1 MSAPLPPLMPWR
13 PIVGADQHPYS
24 GPMTSSAQNM
34 SRPSPRLPSIRAAA
48 LTVALGLAVA
58 SCGGGSSDF
67 GPTPDSE
74 RQARSYTVAQGDT
87 VYAVSRRFGIPV
99 PAIIKENALSPPFI
113 LHIGQVLRLPGQ
125 KIHTVARGDTLYS
138 IAKRYSI
145 DMNRLARLNAI
156 DDTNLIKV
164 GQALSIPGEEAP
176 PSDGDEALAATSIP
190 VARESLPPPSA
201 YPGALAYPGTAAYPG
216 SQTAQA
222 APPPNPHAAPASV
235 WVAPGAAPSP
245 AQGANG
251 FSPAQGANGFSPAQ
265 GATASSP
272 PQGATGILRPPQST
286 APPLT
291 TQPPAPMAAPA
302 PVSPTPATAHG
313 PVPMPPE
320 RSGAFAW
327 PVRGTVLSR
336 FGATPKGQHNDGI
349 NIAAPRGT
357 SVTAAETGVV
367 AYAGNEIRGF
377 GNLLLIKHEGGFM
390 TAYAHN
396 DALLVK
402 RGETVSRGQT
412 IARVGSSGGVGAP
425 QIHFEI
431 RRNGKPIDPTPY
443 LTGQKVASR

>member
-1 MSAPLPPLMPWR
+1 M
-13 PIVGADQHPYS
+13 
-24 GPMTSSAQNM
+24 
-34 SRPSPRLPSIRAAA
+34 
-48 LTVALGLAVA
+48 AVA

-201 YPGALAYPGTAAYPG
+201 YPGAAAYPGTAAYPG

-222 APPPNPHAAPASV
+222 APPASPHAAPTSV
-235 WVAPGAAPSP
+235 WVAPGGPAAAPSPATQAPAGSPSP

-251 FSPAQGANGFSPAQ
+251 ASPAQGVTGSSPAQ
-265 GATASSP
+265 GATASS
-272 PQGATGILRPPQST
+272 
-286 APPLT
+286 
-291 TQPPAPMAAPA
+291 
-302 PVSPTPATAHG
+302 
-313 PVPMPPE
+313 
-320 RSGAFAW
+320 
-327 PVRGTVLSR
+327 
-336 FGATPKGQHNDGI
+336 
-349 NIAAPRGT
+349 
-357 SVTAAETGVV
+357 
-367 AYAGNEIRGF
+367 
-377 GNLLLIKHEGGFM
+377 
-390 TAYAHN
+390 
-396 DALLVK
+396 
-402 RGETVSRGQT
+402 
-412 IARVGSSGGVGAP
+412 
-425 QIHFEI
+425 
-431 RRNGKPIDPTPY
+431 
-443 LTGQKVASR
+443 